1 MTLTS
6 EAELLV
12 ELEEGTDAIG
22 RRLGSLA
29 GDLARSGLE
38 AAGVAPADRTRA
50 RKSIADQLGELQRRH
65 TEYRAKLAEVEACVN
80 DVAMMLPEAVAAAIQ
95 NVTVHVARDRGDV
108 EVLRAAVRDA
118 RIGTAKIPQN
128 FRAVF
133 MGIPL
138 QTRADEYDP
147 LSGLVSDPLRS
158 RFVQALT
165 LEPYSEDEVAAL
177 GLE

>member
-1 MTLTS
+1 MN
-6 EAELLV
+6 V
-12 ELEEGTDAIG
+12 
-22 RRLGSLA
+22 
-29 GDLARSGLE
+29 
-38 AAGVAPADRTRA
+38 
-50 RKSIADQLGELQRRH
+50 
-65 TEYRAKLAEVEACVN
+65 AEVEACVN
-80 DVAMMLPEAVAAAIQ
+80 DIALMLPEGVAAAIQ

-147 LSGLVSDPLRS
+147 DAADSDAEPPARVRGAIVLNASLLRDQED
-158 RFVQALT
+158 VMYTLLHEIGHALG
-165 LEPYSEDEVAAL
+165 YSEDEVAAL